1 MGSGDWNDGMSS
13 VGNGGKGESVWL
25 TWFMCDILE
34 RLIPICE
41 RRGDSKEAKSLSVT
55 REMCI
60 RDRYTHHAHLN
71 SDEIWLFFDMVKL
84 ALIENIAY
92 LCKRIRFCIK
102 EYEYAHKYAAYVL
115 SKRADAEQMRQKVLR
130 YFTRCLLYTSSIT
143 LQLSLSS
150 NSTP

>member
-1 MGSGDWNDGMSS
+1 MRWQRNLSAHRISQVD
-13 VGNGGKGESVWL
+13 
-25 TWFMCDILE
+25 
-34 RLIPICE
+34 
-41 RRGDSKEAKSLSVT
+41 EAS
-55 REMCI
+55 I
-60 RDRYTHHAHLN
+60 RDFLGEYTHHAHLN

-130 YFTRCLLYTSSIT
+130 YFYAWAYRQDICVSVFGTGKA
-143 LQLSLSS
+143 
-150 NSTP
+150 